1 MGVFDTNS
9 NTRQII
15 EQFVKLKL
23 HNLKQTVPEIKHLK
37 QSESLKASISKHKLV
52 FGGQAGT
59 GDLTKKT
66 IIPKSKLIENM
77 KKYYNIQKQQTL

>member
-1 MGVFDTNS
+1 
-9 NTRQII
+9 
-15 EQFVKLKL
+15 
-23 HNLKQTVPEIKHLK
+23 LK

-77 KKYYNIQKQQTL
+77 KKYYNIQK